1 MSNDND
7 IRHGRHCV
15 FKMHVHLVFVTKYRR
30 GVFTKAILEDL
41 QEIFAS
47 VCSDFEAEL
56 VEFDGEDDYV
66 HLLVEYPPKVAVSKL
81 VNSLKGVSSL
91 LIRKRTIQALRRS
104 YGVAR
109 YGRPAILRGVAEA
122 RRLRSFGS
130 ISSNNKCPTNNQ
142 DTIVSALFIPALNDG
157 AFRAFR

>member
-1 MSNDND
+1 
-7 IRHGRHCV
+7 
-15 FKMHVHLVFVTKYRR
+15 MHVHLVFVTKYLR

-47 VCSDFEAEL
+47 VCTDFEAGL
-56 VEFDGEDDYV
+56 VEFDGEDDHV
-66 HLLVEYPPKVAVSKL
+66 HLLVEYPPKVA
-81 VNSLKGVSSL
+81 VSSL

-104 YGVAR
+104 YGVAL
-109 YGRPAILRGVAEA
+109 YGRPAMLPGAAAV

-130 ISSNNKCPTNNQ
+130 TLSSNKHLANNQ
-142 DTIVSALFIPALNDG
+142 DTIVSALFIPVLNDG